1 MCILGNRNTG
11 TLTHCEAH
19 PRCYTGSGA
28 DNNET
33 QEEGEDRNQSSKKTE
48 RDPTGNQMQ
57 GMKAHRR

>member
-19 PRCYTGSGA
+19 PRCYSGSGA

-33 QEEGEDRNQSSKKTE
+33 QKAGEDRNQSSKRQKGIQQATKCRE
-48 RDPTGNQMQ
+48 
-57 GMKAHRR
+57 